1 MRGQEKGADMR
12 YEILDDFLSSE
23 DLNYFEAFLRNLNP
37 SLDRATSFYGRKS
50 WAESQNTL
58 PKEKILELE
67 KKYLPIAMEILQK
80 LAPHKVDLVQDITF
94 NLQSTPPNFSYPIH
108 LDSNQ
113 KVLSGV
119 IYLHPNSSTGTFL
132 HENVDDINGKEI
144 PWQVN
149 RAFFFSRTPSDS
161 WHSYRGDGLGF
172 RWVLVFNLLTFNL
185 RKHEIRDQGLTRYL
199 RNRVTQKYKKGIE
212 K

>member
-1 MRGQEKGADMR
+1 MR
-12 YEILDDFLSSE
+12 YEILDNFLSSE
-23 DLNYFEAFLRNLNP
+23 DLDYFQAFLRNLNP
-37 SLDRATSFYGRKS
+37 SLDHPTSFFGRKS
-50 WAESQNTL
+50 WTDDQNTL
-58 PKEKILELE
+58 PKEKIIELE
-67 KKYLPIAMEILQK
+67 KSYLPVAMEILQR
-80 LAPHKVDLVQDITF
+80 LAPHKMDLVEDVTF

-119 IYLHPNSSTGTFL
+119 IYLHPESSTGTFL
-132 HENVDDINGKEI
+132 HDNIDDIKGKEI
-144 PWQVN
+144 PWKVN

-161 WHSYRGDGLGF
+161 WHSYRGDSLGF

-185 RKHEIRDQGLTRYL
+185 RKHEIRDQGITRYF
-199 RNRVTQKYKKGIE
+199 RNRVMQKYREGIE